1 MGADNVTNK
10 KKRKISVEVDDK
22 TFIELRKILFA
33 NGVKVSEF
41 FNCIVEKACTNEE
54 VILKLIYDTVKNKEE
69 KVSTGQLAKGVDAK
83 TLYQMIE
90 AQNNKKMHE

>member
-1 MGADNVTNK
+1 MSDDFGSKK

-22 TFIELRKILFA
+22 TFTSLRKILFA

-41 FNCIVEKACTNEE
+41 FNCIIEKACTNEE
-54 VILKLIYDTVKNKEE
+54 IILKLIYDTIKNKEE
-69 KVSTGQLAKGVDAK
+69 KISTGQLAKGVDAK

-90 AQNNKKMHE
+90 AQNNKKIHE